1 MANSL
6 KAKASFRDP
15 SGHIFFQDG
24 VCYRQINK
32 SYKTDYDRFIESGLY
47 KILLDSNLI
56 VSHEETDFQETTP
69 HEAYKTIKPEMIPF
83 ISYPYEWSFSQL
95 RDAALTT
102 MRIARLALEADMIL
116 KDASAYN
123 IQFHNGRPV
132 FIDTLSF
139 ETYRE
144 GSPWVAYRQFCQH
157 FLAPLA
163 LICHVDTRLSQL
175 LRIYIDGLPL
185 DLVSSLLPMQT
196 RLKFSLLVH
205 IHLHAR
211 SQKKYANKTV
221 GSHRR
226 VPRRSVMAL
235 FDSLEGAVKAM
246 KWEPVGTEWAD
257 YYDETNYSKESFTIK
272 EKHICDYLD
281 TIKPRTMW
289 DLGANTGHFSR
300 LGSDRGIMTIAFD
313 IDPSAVE
320 KNYLFCREKNQT
332 LCLPLLIDLTNPN
345 PGLGWANEERMSLVD
360 RGPVDC
366 VMALALIHH
375 LAITNNLPLD
385 MVAEFFGKICRSL
398 IIEFVPKSDSQVK
411 KMLLTRKDIF
421 PDYHQDGFE
430 SAFKGYFS
438 TERIEKVGQSGRML
452 YLMRSHQS

>member
-1 MANSL
+1 
-6 KAKASFRDP
+6 
-15 SGHIFFQDG
+15 
-24 VCYRQINK
+24 
-32 SYKTDYDRFIESGLY
+32 
-47 KILLDSNLI
+47 
-56 VSHEETDFQETTP
+56 
-69 HEAYKTIKPEMIPF
+69 
-83 ISYPYEWSFSQL
+83 
-95 RDAALTT
+95 
-102 MRIARLALEADMIL
+102 
-116 KDASAYN
+116 
-123 IQFHNGRPV
+123 
-132 FIDTLSF
+132 
-139 ETYRE
+139 
-144 GSPWVAYRQFCQH
+144 
-157 FLAPLA
+157 
-163 LICHVDTRLSQL
+163 
-175 LRIYIDGLPL
+175 
-185 DLVSSLLPMQT
+185 
-196 RLKFSLLVH
+196 
-205 IHLHAR
+205 
-211 SQKKYANKTV
+211 
-221 GSHRR
+221 
-226 VPRRSVMAL
+226 
-235 FDSLEGAVKAM
+235 
-246 KWEPVGTEWAD
+246 
-257 YYDETNYSKESFTIK
+257 
-272 EKHICDYLD
+272 
-281 TIKPRTMW
+281 MW